1 MVTIND
7 IQNNISAE
15 LSALNAIIEDTLRSS
30 SPLMQQVVQNFLR
43 PILVILSGKY
53 FGEAS
58 KPVLYAGAAIELLHN
73 ASLIHDDVIDES
85 RERRGLPTINRV
97 WDNHIAVLV
106 GDFFVSGAL
115 HCAEFTKDFRVIT
128 AMSSLGRALSLGEI
142 EQIDNARSRSVDEET
157 YINIIRKK
165 TASLFCSCVQVGGYA
180 AGAPE
185 DQLRD
190 LMAYADQFEIEG
202 IFTTVGWNCDP
213 YPQEWADYLRKVMD
227 AYEKDVK
234 KLMARSGQKKF
245 ASLAKENG
253 KQRIGYWPSPEYIR
267 GRAMMGSTHGGIK
280 VVGEGNDSPG
290 SNLLIR
296 LADEPDE
303 RPIWVAAWGGANTL
317 AQAIW
322 RVKQT
327 RTPEQVRQFVRKFRI
342 YTITDQDM
350 QYSMRMNRAYSSHQ
364 WLRQEFQNDLKFIW
378 DEGTWQLQCDL
389 GKEYWEEHEKYIQG
403 KGALGAEYPK
413 YKWGVEGDTPSFLY
427 VMPNGLSDPEDP
439 TQVNWGGYHQ
449 FGLCPDS
456 LTYAWTSWEQPTY
469 NTTRDY
475 KRYFY
480 PDELNDF
487 KARMQWADE
496 GWGNTNPHV
505 IVNGKKYLNK

>member
-30 SPLMQQVVQNFLR
+30 SPLMQQVVQNFLRAKGKQIR

-97 WDNHIAVLV
+97 GDNHIAVLV

-190 LMAYADQFEIEG
+190 LMAYAELLGICFQIKDDIFDYFDNKEVGKPTGNDLREGKMTLPLIYALSKTDAPRHSEMVELSHKDILEPSDIATLIE
-202 IFTTVGWNCDP
+202 
-213 YPQEWADYLRKVMD
+213 Y
-227 AYEKDVK
+227 
-234 KLMARSGQKKF
+234 
-245 ASLAKENG
+245 AKE
-253 KQRIGYWPSPEYIR
+253 Q
-267 GRAMMGSTHGGIK
+267 GGIDYAYARMEQLK
-280 VVGEGNDSPG
+280 QQ
-290 SNLLIR
+290 
-296 LADEPDE
+296 ADEIISRLPHSESLD
-303 RPIWVAAWGGANTL
+303 A
-317 AQAIW
+317 
-322 RVKQT
+322 
-327 RTPEQVRQFVRKFRI
+327 FRMI
-342 YTITDQDM
+342 F
-350 QYSMRMNRAYSSHQ
+350 S
-364 WLRQEFQNDLKFIW
+364 
-378 DEGTWQLQCDL
+378 
-389 GKEYWEEHEKYIQG
+389 YII
-403 KGALGAEYPK
+403 
-413 YKWGVEGDTPSFLY
+413 S
-427 VMPNGLSDPEDP
+427 
-439 TQVNWGGYHQ
+439 
-449 FGLCPDS
+449 
-456 LTYAWTSWEQPTY
+456 
-469 NTTRDY
+469 R
-475 KRYFY
+475 RY
-480 PDELNDF
+480 
-487 KARMQWADE
+487 
-496 GWGNTNPHV
+496 
-505 IVNGKKYLNK
+505 

>member
-30 SPLMQQVVQNFLR
+30 SPLMQQVVQNFLRAKGKQIR

-190 LMAYADQFEIEG
+190 LMAYAELLGICFQIKDDIFDYFDNKEVGKPTGNDLREGKMTLPLIYALSKTDAPRHSEMVELSRKDILEPNDIATLIE
-202 IFTTVGWNCDP
+202 
-213 YPQEWADYLRKVMD
+213 Y
-227 AYEKDVK
+227 
-234 KLMARSGQKKF
+234 
-245 ASLAKENG
+245 AKE
-253 KQRIGYWPSPEYIR
+253 Q
-267 GRAMMGSTHGGIK
+267 GGIDYAYSRMEQLK
-280 VVGEGNDSPG
+280 QQ
-290 SNLLIR
+290 
-296 LADEPDE
+296 ADEIISRLPHSESLDD
-303 RPIWVAAWGGANTL
+303 
-317 AQAIW
+317 
-322 RVKQT
+322 
-327 RTPEQVRQFVRKFRI
+327 FRMI
-342 YTITDQDM
+342 F
-350 QYSMRMNRAYSSHQ
+350 S
-364 WLRQEFQNDLKFIW
+364 
-378 DEGTWQLQCDL
+378 
-389 GKEYWEEHEKYIQG
+389 YII
-403 KGALGAEYPK
+403 
-413 YKWGVEGDTPSFLY
+413 S
-427 VMPNGLSDPEDP
+427 
-439 TQVNWGGYHQ
+439 
-449 FGLCPDS
+449 
-456 LTYAWTSWEQPTY
+456 
-469 NTTRDY
+469 R
-475 KRYFY
+475 RY
-480 PDELNDF
+480 
-487 KARMQWADE
+487 
-496 GWGNTNPHV
+496 
-505 IVNGKKYLNK
+505 

>member
-30 SPLMQQVVQNFLR
+30 SPLMQQVVQNFLRAKGKQIR

-190 LMAYADQFEIEG
+190 LMAYAELLGICFQIKDDIFDYFDNKEVGKPTGNDLREGKMTLPLIYALSKTNAPRHSAMVELSRKDILEPDDIATLIE
-202 IFTTVGWNCDP
+202 
-213 YPQEWADYLRKVMD
+213 Y
-227 AYEKDVK
+227 
-234 KLMARSGQKKF
+234 
-245 ASLAKENG
+245 AKE
-253 KQRIGYWPSPEYIR
+253 Q
-267 GRAMMGSTHGGIK
+267 GGIDYAYSRMEQLK
-280 VVGEGNDSPG
+280 QQ
-290 SNLLIR
+290 
-296 LADEPDE
+296 ADEIISRLPHSESLDD
-303 RPIWVAAWGGANTL
+303 
-317 AQAIW
+317 
-322 RVKQT
+322 
-327 RTPEQVRQFVRKFRI
+327 FRMI
-342 YTITDQDM
+342 F
-350 QYSMRMNRAYSSHQ
+350 S
-364 WLRQEFQNDLKFIW
+364 
-378 DEGTWQLQCDL
+378 
-389 GKEYWEEHEKYIQG
+389 YII
-403 KGALGAEYPK
+403 
-413 YKWGVEGDTPSFLY
+413 S
-427 VMPNGLSDPEDP
+427 
-439 TQVNWGGYHQ
+439 
-449 FGLCPDS
+449 
-456 LTYAWTSWEQPTY
+456 
-469 NTTRDY
+469 R
-475 KRYFY
+475 RY
-480 PDELNDF
+480 
-487 KARMQWADE
+487 
-496 GWGNTNPHV
+496 
-505 IVNGKKYLNK
+505 

>member
-30 SPLMQQVVQNFLR
+30 SPLMQQVVQNFLRAKGKQIR

-190 LMAYADQFEIEG
+190 LMAYAELLGICFQIKDDIFDYFDNKEVGKPTGNDLREGKMTLPLIYALSKTDAPRHSEMVELSRKDILEPDDIATLIE
-202 IFTTVGWNCDP
+202 
-213 YPQEWADYLRKVMD
+213 Y
-227 AYEKDVK
+227 
-234 KLMARSGQKKF
+234 
-245 ASLAKENG
+245 AKE
-253 KQRIGYWPSPEYIR
+253 Q
-267 GRAMMGSTHGGIK
+267 GGIDYAYSRMEQLK
-280 VVGEGNDSPG
+280 QQ
-290 SNLLIR
+290 
-296 LADEPDE
+296 ADEIISRLPHSESLDD
-303 RPIWVAAWGGANTL
+303 
-317 AQAIW
+317 
-322 RVKQT
+322 
-327 RTPEQVRQFVRKFRI
+327 FRMI
-342 YTITDQDM
+342 F
-350 QYSMRMNRAYSSHQ
+350 S
-364 WLRQEFQNDLKFIW
+364 
-378 DEGTWQLQCDL
+378 
-389 GKEYWEEHEKYIQG
+389 YII
-403 KGALGAEYPK
+403 
-413 YKWGVEGDTPSFLY
+413 S
-427 VMPNGLSDPEDP
+427 
-439 TQVNWGGYHQ
+439 
-449 FGLCPDS
+449 
-456 LTYAWTSWEQPTY
+456 
-469 NTTRDY
+469 R
-475 KRYFY
+475 RY
-480 PDELNDF
+480 
-487 KARMQWADE
+487 
-496 GWGNTNPHV
+496 
-505 IVNGKKYLNK
+505 

>member
-30 SPLMQQVVQNFLR
+30 SPLMQQVVQNFLRAKGKQIR

-180 AGAPE
+180 ASAPE

-190 LMAYADQFEIEG
+190 LMAYAELLGICFQIKDDIFDYFDNKEVGKPTGNDLREGKMTLPLIYALSKTDAPRHSEMVELSHKDILEPSDIATLIE
-202 IFTTVGWNCDP
+202 
-213 YPQEWADYLRKVMD
+213 Y
-227 AYEKDVK
+227 
-234 KLMARSGQKKF
+234 
-245 ASLAKENG
+245 AKE
-253 KQRIGYWPSPEYIR
+253 Q
-267 GRAMMGSTHGGIK
+267 GGI
-280 VVGEGNDSPG
+280 D
-290 SNLLIR
+290 
-296 LADEPDE
+296 
-303 RPIWVAAWGGANTL
+303 
-317 AQAIW
+317 
-322 RVKQT
+322 
-327 RTPEQVRQFVRKFRI
+327 
-342 YTITDQDM
+342 Y
-350 QYSMRMNRAYSSHQ
+350 AY
-364 WLRQEFQNDLKFIW
+364 
-378 DEGTWQLQCDL
+378 
-389 GKEYWEEHEKYIQG
+389 
-403 KGALGAEYPK
+403 
-413 YKWGVEGDTPSFLY
+413 
-427 VMPNGLSDPEDP
+427 
-439 TQVNWGGYHQ
+439 
-449 FGLCPDS
+449 
-456 LTYAWTSWEQPTY
+456 
-469 NTTRDY
+469 
-475 KRYFY
+475 
-480 PDELNDF
+480 
-487 KARMQWADE
+487 ARM
-496 GWGNTNPHV
+496 
-505 IVNGKKYLNK
+505 

>member
-15 LSALNAIIEDTLRSS
+15 LSALNDIIEDTLRSS
-30 SPLMQQVVQNFLR
+30 SPLMQQVVQNFLRAKGKQIR

-190 LMAYADQFEIEG
+190 LMAYAELLGICFQIKDDIFDYFDNKEVGKPTGNDLREGKMTLPLIYALSKTDAPRHSEMVELSHKDILEPSDIATLIE
-202 IFTTVGWNCDP
+202 
-213 YPQEWADYLRKVMD
+213 Y
-227 AYEKDVK
+227 
-234 KLMARSGQKKF
+234 
-245 ASLAKENG
+245 AKE
-253 KQRIGYWPSPEYIR
+253 Q
-267 GRAMMGSTHGGIK
+267 GGIDYAYSRMEQLK
-280 VVGEGNDSPG
+280 QQ
-290 SNLLIR
+290 
-296 LADEPDE
+296 ADEIISRLPHSESLDD
-303 RPIWVAAWGGANTL
+303 
-317 AQAIW
+317 
-322 RVKQT
+322 
-327 RTPEQVRQFVRKFRI
+327 FRMI
-342 YTITDQDM
+342 F
-350 QYSMRMNRAYSSHQ
+350 S
-364 WLRQEFQNDLKFIW
+364 
-378 DEGTWQLQCDL
+378 
-389 GKEYWEEHEKYIQG
+389 YII
-403 KGALGAEYPK
+403 
-413 YKWGVEGDTPSFLY
+413 S
-427 VMPNGLSDPEDP
+427 
-439 TQVNWGGYHQ
+439 
-449 FGLCPDS
+449 
-456 LTYAWTSWEQPTY
+456 
-469 NTTRDY
+469 R
-475 KRYFY
+475 RY
-480 PDELNDF
+480 
-487 KARMQWADE
+487 
-496 GWGNTNPHV
+496 
-505 IVNGKKYLNK
+505 